1 MSLYRCSV
9 CGSPNVT
16 CESRLSGIKYDY
28 AKGVQWVPSSSAQ
41 EVQQQE

>member
-28 AKGVQWVPSSSAQ
+28 AKGAMGSVISAQ